1 MSRVLGEPP
10 PLCMTERLYHLA
22 LARLDPVDA
31 KHRHED
37 LIGVANCR
45 MRSRPGKKIALG
57 LQCSQTSSR
66 HSTLHSLS
74 RSL

>member
-10 PLCMTERLYHLA
+10 PLCMTERLFRLA

-37 LIGVANCR
+37 LIGVANRR
-45 MRSRPGKKIALG
+45 MKSRPSKK
-57 LQCSQTSSR
+57 SV
-66 HSTLHSLS
+66 
-74 RSL
+74 